1 MRTAIPLALVAQ
13 SFFASLVLAE
23 TASVPF
29 VSLKG
34 YDLKKSHV
42 IQNLPPTTDQGSL
55 PWCFA
60 HAAATVFNYYV
71 CRDLKQ
77 DCSRVPRNELASPL
91 DITRYTVPPGESD
104 ILDYVSSY
112 PDINIASGSAIVTLE
127 ISALFVGTVASQAC
141 APQEEFF
148 IGTGKTGKGIGTEV
162 VLSQTRTVD
171 QLKAFY
177 TRYAKGCD
185 EQCITLALDELGK
198 VLPNYKTDGPTL
210 SRALKKES
218 FSGFITRLAI
228 PNTCA
233 LAKNRSYFESDDYS
247 MNVAPKTAKEKLSYA
262 RYSKELVNAIK
273 QDNPVIIEGICLTP
287 KKNGQCA
294 EMHALVAYGYAQ
306 LCDVNECRTGLKLRS
321 SWGEDWQRA
330 ADDLWYDAESLY
342 NASSRA
348 ETALGW
354 LSKKPKQ

>member
-1 MRTAIPLALVAQ
+1 MRTMISLTLAAQ
-13 SFFASLVLAE
+13 SLFASLALAE
-23 TASVPF
+23 TAGVPF

-42 IQNLPPTTDQGSL
+42 IQNMPPTTDQGSL

-71 CRDLKQ
+71 CQGLKQ
-77 DCSRVPRNELASPL
+77 DCSRVPRSELASPL
-91 DITRYTVPPGESD
+91 DITRYTTPPGEGDS
-104 ILDYVSSY
+104 LDYVSAY
-112 PDINIASGSAIVTLE
+112 PDINIDSGSAIVTLE
-127 ISALFVGTVASQAC
+127 LSALFVGTVASQAC

-162 VLSQTRTVD
+162 VLSQRQTVER
-171 QLKAFY
+171 LKAFY
-177 TRYAKGCD
+177 ARHAKGCD
-185 EQCITLALDELGK
+185 EQCIAPALAELGK
-198 VLPNYKTDGPTL
+198 MLPNYKTDGQTL
-210 SRALKKES
+210 SRALRKDS
-218 FSGFITRLAI
+218 FNGFLTRLAI

-233 LAKNRSYFESDDYS
+233 LAKNRAYFESDDYS
-247 MNVAPKTAKEKLSYA
+247 MNVAPEKAKDRLSYA
-262 RYSKELVNAIK
+262 RYRKELVKAIE

-287 KKNGQCA
+287 KKNGTCA

-306 LCDVNECRTGLKLRS
+306 LCDPTECRTGLKLRS

-330 ADDLWYDAESLY
+330 ADALWYDAESLY

-354 LSKKPKQ
+354 LSKKAK